1 MIRKKPAPQLDSGVD
16 TGFSEKIML
25 NQGAEVLADGVVE
38 LTRQP

>member
-1 MIRKKPAPQLDSGVD
+1 MAGGYP
-16 TGFSEKIML
+16 FSEKITL